1 MIDLRLLMVTGI
13 LASAGLTAC
22 SDMTAPDQLVPTGI
36 SADRDRRSGRLH
48 VEKECSK
55 YFGRAGD
62 FCTITFSSLKEIKVG
77 SRVIYEKAAGAD
89 GILETDVRLVPPRRG
104 KNIAFGHCS
113 VDLNHID
120 GTRGCVWSG
129 GTGKFK
135 RFQATV
141 ALTVVGGGVL
151 AWDGRYSFG
160 ASSHED
166 R

>member
-1 MIDLRLLMVTGI
+1 MIHPRLLMVPAI
-13 LASAGLTAC
+13 LASAILTAC
-22 SDMTAPDQLVPTGI
+22 SDTTAPDQPAAAGL
-36 SADRDRRSGRLH
+36 SAEHARRSGTLH

-55 YFGRAGD
+55 YLGRAGD

-77 SRVIYEKAAGAD
+77 SRVIYESAAGAD
-89 GILETDVRLVPPRRG
+89 GILETDVRLVPPGRG

-113 VDLNHID
+113 VDLNNID

-135 RFQATV
+135 WFHARV

-151 AWDGRYSFG
+151 AWDGRYSF
-160 ASSHED
+160 SRRD
-166 R
+166 